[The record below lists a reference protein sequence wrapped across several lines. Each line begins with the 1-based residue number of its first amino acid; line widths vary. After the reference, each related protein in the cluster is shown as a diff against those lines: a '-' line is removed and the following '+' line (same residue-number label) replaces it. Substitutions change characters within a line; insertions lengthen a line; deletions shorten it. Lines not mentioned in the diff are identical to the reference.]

1 MLDSLDFTLPPAST
15 ACVDRRQH
23 VRAYPTSASTLSPT
37 GTRTVRLRLGGDDFI
52 DPHSIRVMYTIKET
66 GGANPLICLTGPWGA
81 WSQVYLRS
89 NGVELDNIPQY
100 GRFHQQYG
108 WNQLSMHEQFGEAA
122 ICGLNGSWG
131 TRHQQP
137 AASGVRPDQRILH
150 GHTQD
155 APLPLL
161 ERQAPA
167 HPLCAAGAR
176 NDLEFSDLRLAC
188 KHGVAGV

>member
-23 VRAYPTSASTLSPT
+23 VRAYPTSASTLTPT

-52 DPHSIRVMYTIKET
+52 DPASIGVMYAIKET
-66 GGANPLICLTGPWGA
+66 GGANPLIPSTGPWGA

-108 WNQLSMHEQFGEAA
+108 WSQLSMLEQFGEAS
-122 ICGLNGSWG
+122 ICGMGGSWG
-131 TRHQQP
+131 NGANNQPQMGYIGANVSYTVMHKMHLSIFSSGKLLPTRY
-137 AASGVRPDQRILH
+137 
-150 GHTQD
+150 
-155 APLPLL
+155 APMEL
-161 ERQAPA
+161 Q
-167 HPLCAAGAR
+167 
-176 NDLEFSDLRLAC
+176 NDLELAGLRLAWA
-188 KHGVAGV
+188 HWLAGV